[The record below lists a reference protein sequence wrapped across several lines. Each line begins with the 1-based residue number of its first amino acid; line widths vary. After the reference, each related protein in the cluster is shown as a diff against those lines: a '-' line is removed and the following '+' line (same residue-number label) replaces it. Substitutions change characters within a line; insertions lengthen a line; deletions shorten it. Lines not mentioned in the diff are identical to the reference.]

1 MSLSSGATPET
12 GGHHGDVAFL
22 YTLVR
27 RTREGVFGYCA
38 GVPKKV
44 LRQRHAAFRD
54 SMLGLL
60 AHVAECYLH
69 WTGKVGLGLEP
80 ITLERPVTELDDVRA
95 LFRHVDDVVEEAL
108 TGRGG
113 LDRMVSFEERPLSLR
128 WLVLH
133 PITHE
138 FHHKGQLTS
147 LGRVLGHPVPE
158 GTDLDLVL
166 PD

>member
-1 MSLSSGATPET
+1 MSVDVDGGRDGA
-12 GGHHGDVAFL
+12 GRHADVAEL

-27 RTREGVFGYCA
+27 RTRENVFAYAA
-38 GVPKKV
+38 GVPVRV
-44 LRQRHAAFRD
+44 LRKTHPGFRD

-69 WTGKVGLGLEP
+69 WVAGVGLGREMLEMP
-80 ITLERPVTELDDVRA
+80 RPVRELDDVRA

-108 TGRGG
+108 TGPGG
-113 LDRMVSFEERPLSLR
+113 LDRRVVFEDRPLSLR

-133 PITHE
+133 PVTHE
-138 FHHKGQLTS
+138 FHHKGQVAS
-147 LGRVLGHPVPE
+147 LGRILGHPVPE
-158 GTDLDLVL
+158 GVDLDLVL